1 MKEINHTEGNDATLR
16 AVLKRQ
22 GELFPVELSEEVMA
36 EVVSRIGKR
45 TMCSCAVSD
54 VGTVLIDISG
64 ELPSGGYV
72 IAVYGK
78 LDGMRWRSACRG
90 LHVTKVT
97 MPGVG
102 NGIATDSDAY
112 DIEMEVEMYKQP
124 SSEAAIQRHNEDRE
138 AHADIRNL
146 IPDNAVTDPFYVHTD
161 NNYSDEDKEKL
172 AGLSNYDDGEVRQMI
187 ADTNAHFADYY
198 TKDESYPGT
207 TVDELLEGKQD
218 TISDL
223 AAIRSGARSGA
234 SAYQKPDGGIPI
246 EDLTIEAQN
255 TIAGKVDKVPG
266 KGLSTN
272 DYTDADKTKLSG
284 LSNYDDS
291 EVRQMIS
298 DTDARFADYYTKDE
312 SYPAADL
319 DLMFKEKQNKETGK
333 GLSTNDYTTADK
345 SKLAGISAGAQVNVI
360 ESIRVNGIAAVVT
373 NKAASVTLPNATTSA
388 AGLMSDEDKTK
399 LAGLVGLPVCEGV
412 TAANFFGYGGDWD
425 ATFCSLRVRWNHDYE
440 LDMEDIMLGI
450 DDDVENGF
458 KLTLCTDDS
467 SVIASHRNELKVS
480 FDLPSETDAY
490 ADDFAEMSVK
500 IFDDNGR
507 EIEELL
513 MSDELKVKPGYHY
526 TLLLSLENGR
536 LILDHKRYKLPEV

>member
-45 TMCSCAVSD
+45 TTCSCAVSD

-90 LHVTKVT
+90 LHITKVT

-223 AAIRSGARSGA
+223 AAIRSGARAGA
-234 SAYQKPDGGIPI
+234 SAYQLPSGGIPI
-246 EDLTIEAQN
+246 DDLTKEAQN
-255 TIAGKVDKVPG
+255 IIAGKVDKEVG
-266 KGLSTN
+266 KGLSSN

-319 DLMFKEKQNKETGK
+319 DLMFKEKQNKVTGK

-360 ESIRVNGIAAVVT
+360 ESIRVNGTAAVVT
-373 NKAASVTLPNATTSA
+373 NKAASVTLPNATTST
-388 AGLMSDEDKTK
+388 AGLMSGEDKTK
-399 LAGLVGLPVCEGV
+399 LAGLVGLPECEGV

-450 DDDVENGF
+450 DDEVQNGF
-458 KLTLCTDDS
+458 ELGLFTDDS

-480 FDLPSETDAY
+480 FDLPLSTDAY
-490 ADDFAEMSVK
+490 AEDFAAMSVK
-500 IFDDNGR
+500 ICDYNGV
-507 EIEELL
+507 EIGRLL

-526 TLLLSLENGR
+526 TLLLSVENGR
-536 LILDHKRYKLPEV
+536 IILDHKRYKLPE